1 MAGAEE
7 NSPMSSTYTYNDY
20 LRDFLKDASCILAY
34 DTAADYL
41 ELWSGSMNPLT
52 AKIYVCKPLHI
63 KGTTEYLS
71 SSFEAVEHEN
81 RLAVEKAK
89 KLPQSLKLCGR
100 NSRRCAAKPK
110 PTR

>member
-20 LRDFLKDASCILAY
+20 LRDLLKDASCILAY

-63 KGTTEYLS
+63 KGTPEYLI

-100 NSRRCAAKPK
+100 NSRRCAAKP
-110 PTR
+110 TR